1 MNYEEEIK
9 DNDDYSMFKFEEEYV
24 YSSDREP
31 GTVIGQDPE
40 PGKKVSKNKVIL
52 LKISTNGEAVTIP
65 GGFIGED
72 YNTVCD
78 SLRGLGL
85 YPKATPQVDDNKE
98 PGEVIKIDPSAGS
111 SVPKGTDVIVY
122 YAISSGDENF
132 FDMPQLVGKDLEEVK
147 SILTSNGLQL
157 GSVDIVDDTAEKN
170 EVLEQSVPANTP
182 VRKGEIIDIVIS
194 SGRSILEKSIDLPKG
209 IGALSIEVSVDGKV
223 VITEMV
229 DTSSASTYT
238 IRVGGEEKNTPIK
251 VYLNGALYYEA
262 TGDFT
267 KDDVSLSNEKTYD
280 ICFYVDV
287 VGMPQEEA
295 LTILNNAGYTEISLK
310 YLVSDETPGKVL
322 YQSPGFSTAPHLG
335 TDAVVVLTIAKAE
348 TTEESTNPP
357 VEDSTGENIE
367 G

>member
-1 MNYEEEIK
+1 
-9 DNDDYSMFKFEEEYV
+9 
-24 YSSDREP
+24 
-31 GTVIGQDPE
+31 
-40 PGKKVSKNKVIL
+40 
-52 LKISTNGEAVTIP
+52 
-65 GGFIGED
+65 
-72 YNTVCD
+72 
-78 SLRGLGL
+78 
-85 YPKATPQVDDNKE
+85 
-98 PGEVIKIDPSAGS
+98 
-111 SVPKGTDVIVY
+111 
-122 YAISSGDENF
+122 
-132 FDMPQLVGKDLEEVK
+132 
-147 SILTSNGLQL
+147 
-157 GSVDIVDDTAEKN
+157 
-170 EVLEQSVPANTP
+170 
-182 VRKGEIIDIVIS
+182 
-194 SGRSILEKSIDLPKG
+194 
-209 IGALSIEVSVDGKV
+209 
-223 VITEMV
+223 MV